1 MKIINNIW
9 RIIIS
14 VFGFLIIW
22 IFLPVFS
29 IIGIYYQWKGKVPPT
44 KGRKAGEIDA
54 RFFEKLE
61 FKLDEYE
68 KEWAKGIADRL
79 RTHGYGQY

>member
-1 MKIINNIW
+1 MDILKSIW
-9 RIIIS
+9 GIIIS
-14 VFGFLIIW
+14 VFGFLIVW

-44 KGRKAGEIDA
+44 RGRKAGEIDA
-54 RFFEKLE
+54 RFLDKLE
-61 FKLDEYE
+61 FKLDEDE
-68 KEWAKGIADRL
+68 KEWAKSIANRL